1 MVQCKSQMG
10 FKRFRLL
17 TQAKSTDNFSVRWDR
32 TFPHRVD
39 TLPLRCSELQNLTE
53 TWTDRR

>member
-17 TQAKSTDNFSVRWDR
+17 TQAKSTDNFGVRWDR

-39 TLPLRCSELQNLTE
+39 TLPLRCSELQNLTGS
-53 TWTDRR
+53 